1 MHFYGVVQETKP
13 ATAENIAR
21 DLQAAVIK
29 RRINQD
35 PTMPAAQTQAPQ
47 PAQADL
53 DAWRCD
59 RCNGD
64 GWHYVERE
72 GVDPRDIV
80 RTKEHC
86 EECDGIGWCG
96 PDARIAAGLLP
107 HSVAEV
113 VFFDP
118 ASRGPLPEKSGLIID
133 ASLAFFRSAKIGDK
147 LYSQAQMRAALSR
160 CAIPAPEGAQLPPLP
175 EPEGIGYYRE
185 VTSAAGT
192 KHVYRQAPS
201 FTADQM
207 HAYARA
213 ALAAPRVTEGA
224 QALTETQIE
233 RAWRLGFRH
242 ACDAERLNSDEEWG
256 YKRANVIEEVEA
268 LAAPAP
274 QDSLDS
280 AQPSK
285 GVAMQAAP
293 VTVSLCPSTSAS
305 DWQEMRTLSAAPQTK
320 EQP

>member
-1 MHFYGVVQETKP
+1 MSK
-13 ATAENIAR
+13 
-21 DLQAAVIK
+21 
-29 RRINQD
+29 
-35 PTMPAAQTQAPQ
+35 TQSPD

-160 CAIPAPEGAQLPPLP
+160 CAIPAPEGAQTD
-175 EPEGIGYYRE
+175 RE
-185 VTSAAGT
+185 RFETYFAESRRSRGPSKRPTFEQFEDGT
-192 KHVYRQAPS
+192 YKDDHTQRHWWTWQ
-201 FTADQM
+201 Q
-207 HAYARA
+207 ARA
-213 ALAAPRVTEGA
+213 ALAAPA
-224 QALTETQIE
+224 PQAL
-233 RAWRLGFRH
+233 
-242 ACDAERLNSDEEWG
+242 
-256 YKRANVIEEVEA
+256 
-268 LAAPAP
+268 PATLT
-274 QDSLDS
+274 D
-280 AQPSK
+280 
-285 GVAMQAAP
+285 
-293 VTVSLCPSTSAS
+293 
-305 DWQEMRTLSAAPQTK
+305 EMRAVLANEKCVYRSADELYAALLATAPQTK
-320 EQP
+320 EPTNDR